1 MTASFKRRF
10 VDVSA
15 VLFFMLIVFSALSCA
30 GSPRPSPQEYYEL
43 GKAYQELKDNE
54 SAKKWYALALDAQE
68 TDASARYQL
77 GVIAWEEKDYP
88 AALAFFKELLEDD
101 PDNSMVLRSAAWAA
115 LYAGDIELADGL
127 YTRLLALVPD
137 SREEQYNHILVLSL
151 MERFEEANDKLTAW
165 LDGKEAEGEA
175 VLLLAR
181 IKRGLGDPLAIDHYA
196 AWIEKNANQA
206 KIRREYADLLWEGE
220 FFAKAVEQYD
230 ELIKI
235 KDIEVFGWAKGEL
248 HFFKARILADAK
260 DEAAVAAL
268 DEAIRAGYED
278 TEAIIALNERL
289 GRDTTAIEE
298 AKKKKQPEAKA
309 ATTPTPS
316 APPVEE
322 ATK

>member
-1 MTASFKRRF
+1 
-10 VDVSA
+10 
-15 VLFFMLIVFSALSCA
+15 
-30 GSPRPSPQEYYEL
+30 
-43 GKAYQELKDNE
+43 
-54 SAKKWYALALDAQE
+54 
-68 TDASARYQL
+68 
-77 GVIAWEEKDYP
+77 
-88 AALAFFKELLEDD
+88 
-101 PDNSMVLRSAAWAA
+101 
-115 LYAGDIELADGL
+115 
-127 YTRLLALVPD
+127 
-137 SREEQYNHILVLSL
+137 

-220 FFAKAVEQYD
+220 FFAKAVEQYN

-235 KDIEVFGWAKGEL
+235 KDIEVFGWEKGEL

-260 DEAAVAAL
+260 DEAAAAAL

-289 GRDTTAIEE
+289 GRDKSAVEE
-298 AKKKKQPEAKA
+298 AKKKKQPEDKA
-309 ATTPTPS
+309 PESGAPTPS
-316 APPVEE
+316 TAAVTTEE
-322 ATK
+322 TKE